1 MKTYQVIGRV
11 AKGMGATMRDEWR
24 RGTLGETLRLS
35 FKKKTLRFADD
46 LSHAGLLEEKAKEF
60 GDRTFLIFKGKTY
73 SYRQMNDEA
82 DKVAA
87 FLAALGG
94 GPGKHLALMMKNSP
108 EWLFVFFAAQKT
120 GMAAVPV
127 NTALRG
133 NQLQFVLNHSDACI
147 LVIDHDL
154 LSHYERVAEN
164 IDSELAVVVNPEEN
178 EEAPPG
184 KRSLSEAFDPEAPFP
199 KPELSPRQGDI
210 CLLMYT
216 SGTTGLPKGVVTR
229 YGDTNIKILGIVGR
243 LNLRSDDVYYTCFPL
258 FHANAL
264 ILTVTAAMH
273 AGARVALSTRFSAS
287 RFWDETYET
296 GATVFNGLGAM
307 IPILMKQPVKEVEKK
322 NRVRYVLS
330 AACPA
335 DMWEPFEKRFDLEI
349 IEGYGAVDG
358 GGLIIMNWGQA
369 PKGSLGKPLGS
380 KVRVVDDDM
389 RDVPVREPGELISWV
404 GNRESSVEYYK
415 NEKAGSEKVRDGW
428 LHTGDLV
435 YRDKKGF
442 LYYVGRK
449 SEFLRRRGENVS
461 AYEVEHAILQ
471 HPDVLECAVYAV
483 PSDLAEDDIMA
494 AVVPAQGNSLDA
506 AKLKAFL
513 QDRLA
518 KFAIPRYYRIM
529 EELPKTETHRVIKNV
544 LEKEGVTNDTVDLES
559 ARS

>member
-1 MKTYQVIGRV
+1 MKTYRMLGRV
-11 AKGMGATMRDEWR
+11 AKGVGASMRDEWR

-35 FKKKTLRFADD
+35 LQKRTLRFAKD
-46 LSHAGLLEEKAKEF
+46 LSHADLLEEKAALY
-60 GDRTFLIFKGKTY
+60 GDRPFLIFQGRTF
-73 SYRQMNDEA
+73 SYRQMNERA
-82 DKVAA
+82 DRAAA

-108 EWLFVFFAAQKT
+108 EWLFVFFGAQKI

-147 LVIDHDL
+147 LVINHDL
-154 LSHYERVAEN
+154 FPHYERVKDDIE
-164 IDSELAVVVNPEEN
+164 SELAVVINPEG
-178 EEAPPG
+178 EEEEVPEG
-184 KRSLSEAFDPEAPFP
+184 TRSLSEAFDPEATFP
-199 KPELSPRQGDI
+199 WQSLTARAGDI

-229 YGDTNIKILGIVGR
+229 YGNTNIKILGIVGR
-243 LNLRSDDVYYTCFPL
+243 LNLDSDDVYYTCFPL

-264 ILTVTAAMH
+264 LLTVTAAMH

-287 RFWDETYET
+287 KFWDEIYET

-335 DMWEPFEKRFDLEI
+335 DMWEPFEKRFNLEI

-389 RDVPVREPGELISWV
+389 NDVPVREPGELVSWV

-435 YRDKKGF
+435 YQDEKGY

-483 PSDLAEDDIMA
+483 PSELAEDDIMA
-494 AVVPAQGNSLDA
+494 AVVPAEGKTVHA
-506 AKLKAFL
+506 ARLKEFL
-513 QDRLA
+513 QDHLA
-518 KFAIPRYYRIM
+518 KFAIPRYYRVM
-529 EELPKTETHRVIKNV
+529 DELPKTETHRVIKNV
-544 LEKEGVTNDTVDLES
+544 LEKEGVTEDTIDLAS
-559 ARS
+559 S